1 MSKHATPR
9 KRSTLNRTIGAG
21 IVAGGLALGGIGL
34 LAPATASADFQF
46 GGQNNSPGA
55 AGGSISG
62 PTFSNNV
69 VSVGRNNRTR
79 VSQTNGNNTGGNGNT
94 VVNVPINPT
103 PNPFA
108 LPNVQ
113 FGGQNNSPGAAGGDL
128 SAGGASNNTF
138 VFGRNNRT
146 TVTQTNGN
154 NTGGNGNRVF
164 NFPIFP

>member
-9 KRSTLNRTIGAG
+9 KQSTLNRTIGAG
-21 IVAGGLALGGIGL
+21 IVAGGLALGGVGL
-34 LAPATASADFQF
+34 LAPATASADF
-46 GGQNNSPGA
+46 
-55 AGGSISG
+55 
-62 PTFSNNV
+62 
-69 VSVGRNNRTR
+69 
-79 VSQTNGNNTGGNGNT
+79 
-94 VVNVPINPT
+94 
-103 PNPFA
+103 
-108 LPNVQ
+108 Q

-154 NTGGNGNRVF
+154 NTGGNGNTVF